1 MFSSGTTRNERVQ
14 SKSCYSIEML
24 LANNNNQVRC
34 LDLRKASAPQ
44 QISLDLSGTGAFG
57 STSTL
62 KIPRFDHQNN
72 REMVAD
78 CAEVPNPRNE
88 SNPYDLSSKTSST
101 PQSGSPDDLS
111 MPKDSHFDDFDDEDR
126 PRKSRRSRTTFTTY
140 QLHRL
145 ERAFEK
151 TQYPDVFTRE
161 ELAHSLNLS
170 EARVQVWFQNR
181 RAKWRKREKSVLSA
195 GPMGGSGGMGC
206 PPGLQ
211 GFSPDFMTAANNYFL
226 GEKYLN
232 SSDLT
237 PSAMRF
243 PFLFPTNSLSLRQGP
258 LVTPSTVFQFRG
270 GPPNGHTS
278 SLPISLASSQG
289 NSINSMLQNCMS
301 LFPNLIPN
309 PVIPCR
315 GNSSPGTNGPSSP
328 HGTGANTSDEND
340 NDDDDARS
348 LIVDDD
354 ERDVVHE
361 GNGDNSLSSNSGDA
375 TTSD

>member
-1 MFSSGTTRNERVQ
+1 ME
-14 SKSCYSIEML
+14 
-24 LANNNNQVRC
+24 
-34 LDLRKASAPQ
+34 
-44 QISLDLSGTGAFG
+44 
-57 STSTL
+57 
-62 KIPRFDHQNN
+62 
-72 REMVAD
+72 D

-258 LVTPSTVFQFRG
+258 LVTPST
-270 GPPNGHTS
+270 
-278 SLPISLASSQG
+278 
-289 NSINSMLQNCMS
+289 NCMS

-375 TTSD
+375 TTRPEVVVREVEREKDDSLAVSSFEVDAGNGSGSTDMSRLKAEYRPFPSFCSEDEHESSTAIEVDVV

>member
-1 MFSSGTTRNERVQ
+1 
-14 SKSCYSIEML
+14 
-24 LANNNNQVRC
+24 
-34 LDLRKASAPQ
+34 
-44 QISLDLSGTGAFG
+44 
-57 STSTL
+57 
-62 KIPRFDHQNN
+62 
-72 REMVAD
+72 
-78 CAEVPNPRNE
+78 
-88 SNPYDLSSKTSST
+88 
-101 PQSGSPDDLS
+101 

-375 TTSD
+375 TTIVGTSRKPEEDKLDGSKMTSETVVVVVVIVSLSVTTFSFLRTSWRPEVVVREVEREKDDSLAVSSFEVDAGNGSGSTDMSRLKAEYRPFPSFCSEDEHESSTAIEVDV